1 MLEKIQTGFIWFVRS
16 KWYVSIY
23 VLLAIW
29 CGHGMYLAYQR
40 ESFLGVGINGVS
52 FGFNLASIL
61 YFFMLRSQQQL
72 TDSVFEGWKKSN
84 QAFHELVEA
93 IEEVSKTASKK
104 RRG

>member
-1 MLEKIQTGFIWFVRS
+1 MLEKIKSGFVRFVRS

-72 TDSVFEGWKKSN
+72 TDSIFEGWRKSN

-93 IEEVSKTASKK
+93 IEEANRAVAKK
-104 RRG
+104 KK